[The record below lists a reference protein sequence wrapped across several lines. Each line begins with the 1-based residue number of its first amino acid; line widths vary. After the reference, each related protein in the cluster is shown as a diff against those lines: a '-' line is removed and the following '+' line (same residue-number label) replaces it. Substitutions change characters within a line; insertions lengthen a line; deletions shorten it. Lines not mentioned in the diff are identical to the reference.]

1 MHKPKTNYQ
10 VGALDGVPLCNV
22 FDSRTY
28 APLRHR
34 GMVCGVRGT
43 VQRGGQSVPMVA
55 RVHLTPTKQNGPKPK
70 HERRGVV
77 EESLKTIQNNIFLK
91 QGPRPVKLLI
101 IPCSA
106 EEE

>member
-55 RVHLTPTKQNGPKPK
+55 RVHLTPTKTKRPQTQT
-70 HERRGVV
+70 RATRSCRG
-77 EESLKTIQNNIFLK
+77 IAQNNSK
-91 QGPRPVKLLI
+91 
-101 IPCSA
+101 
-106 EEE
+106 